1 MEANPK
7 DYVTMYQLAL
17 LEDEIGNMETAVKM
31 YEELLNASF
40 FESKEEID
48 FCKKVENYYND
59 LGNKEMSF
67 KYTIK
72 ISRLDTNNIIY
83 AIKVGNILGK
93 EGNYLLACDYFN
105 KALLSKND
113 FSIEDIKTAIFCFFK
128 TKEYKKCIV
137 FLEELYKRIC
147 KDKDCDDYAQLSN
160 LQKSL
165 ISMYI
170 LSDELNIA
178 RSFVEQILIE
188 KNNDENHVF
197 YIDKIYLY
205 ILYKVIDNEKFK
217 EWYDKIYIKYKIK
230 NYDKNYYTLIL
241 DYYFYS
247 YFLKDMGFSIRSFE
261 VLNSFN
267 LPELK
272 VYNIDSILKYL
283 SEINNATSQLNKL
296 RNAMK
301 LDNSKNDN
309 YEKYVEKE
317 DIENWEAAI
326 DFWEGSFID
335 IDYIVSLVDVE
346 KTMDIEKILEEL
358 KIDDTHNNEM
368 DLRIVKKVDKIYN
381 LNKVDFKKLC
391 QNIIRS
397 RLAYSIIQEY
407 TDNVANT
414 DYGDEVN
421 YLTYHVKGN
430 KKDITLISFKR
441 WKKVEIGELM
451 IRDFLMMVNEAG
463 AKNGILIV
471 PVKLSKSAKSY
482 ASHNDKITVYSRNQ
496 FNNLLKDENL

>member
-137 FLEELYKRIC
+137 FLEELYKRIY

-178 RSFVEQILIE
+178 RSFVDQILIE

-217 EWYDKIYIKYKIK
+217 EWYDKIYIKYKIN

-241 DYYFYS
+241 DYCFYS

-261 VLNSFN
+261 ILNSFN

-335 IDYIVSLVDVE
+335 IDY
-346 KTMDIEKILEEL
+346 
-358 KIDDTHNNEM
+358 
-368 DLRIVKKVDKIYN
+368 R
-381 LNKVDFKKLC
+381 
-391 QNIIRS
+391 
-397 RLAYSIIQEY
+397 
-407 TDNVANT
+407 
-414 DYGDEVN
+414 
-421 YLTYHVKGN
+421 
-430 KKDITLISFKR
+430 KDI
-441 WKKVEIGELM
+441 G
-451 IRDFLMMVNEAG
+451 
-463 AKNGILIV
+463 GI
-471 PVKLSKSAKSY
+471 
-482 ASHNDKITVYSRNQ
+482 
-496 FNNLLKDENL
+496 ENR